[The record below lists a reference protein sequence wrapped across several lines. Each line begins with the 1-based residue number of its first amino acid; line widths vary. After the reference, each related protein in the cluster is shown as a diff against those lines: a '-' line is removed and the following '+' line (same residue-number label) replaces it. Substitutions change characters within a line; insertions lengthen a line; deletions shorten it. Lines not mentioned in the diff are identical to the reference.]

1 MELGE
6 RLDRLW
12 AALIDRLIIVPIAIG
27 AAVAIPALRNS
38 PAQMPAVALTGVA
51 VIGLIGY
58 QIMLLANEGQTIG
71 KKAMGLKIVLVKDL
85 SNGGFVTNVLLRGG
99 VSWVISVV
107 PFVGMAYGL
116 GDPLCI
122 FRDDRRCLHDHIAG
136 TCVIKVNKGA

>member
-12 AALIDRLIIVPIAIG
+12 AALIDRLIIVPVGIG

-38 PAQMPAVALTGVA
+38 PAQAPAVVLTGLLVVGFVA
-51 VIGLIGY
+51 Y
-58 QIMLLANEGQTIG
+58 QLFLLTTEGQTIG
-71 KKAMGLKIVLVKDL
+71 KKAMGLRIVLVKDL

-99 VSWVISVV
+99 VGWVISMV
-107 PFVGMAYGL
+107 PVVGMAYGL

-136 TCVIKVNKGA
+136 TCVIKVNKGG